1 MPTSASKAQRIA
13 ELEAE
18 LAELT
23 KPEFSL
29 LRIFGERKAVVK
41 TTVLSDS
48 QTVVVF
54 NDRPKA
60 RRKYYTKRTN
70 GIPVLEYT
78 ED

>member
-1 MPTSASKAQRIA
+1 MQTSASKAQRIA

-29 LRIFGERKAVVK
+29 LRIFGARKAVVK
-41 TTVLSDS
+41 TTVLSDP

-54 NDRPKA
+54 NDHPHA
-60 RRKYYTKRTN
+60 RRKYYAKKTN
-70 GIPVLEYT
+70 GIPVIEY

>member
-1 MPTSASKAQRIA
+1 MQTSESKAQRIA

-29 LRIFGERKAVVK
+29 LRIFGKRKAVAK
-41 TTVLSDS
+41 TTVLSDP
-48 QTVVVF
+48 QTIVTF
-54 NDRPKA
+54 TAKG
-60 RRKYYTKRTN
+60 RRHLYLTKTQN
-70 GIPVLEYT
+70 IPVIEY